1 MLEYKKQHGEQMLAK
16 VPNFREDVRPEP
28 PILETSMPLYLQAI
42 TTFDVLHRLIGHMT
56 AHFCQRRPS
65 ELGTFAWV
73 VDAKDPATERERHI
87 VHLIWKRLPRINS
100 CWRRGRA
107 SNKSRRR

>member
-1 MLEYKKQHGEQMLAK
+1 
-16 VPNFREDVRPEP
+16 
-28 PILETSMPLYLQAI
+28 MPLYLQAI

-100 CWRRGRA
+100 CWRRWRA